1 MQITKSLVATLFAA
15 STAFAAPTPAD
26 KSMMA
31 AVPEW
36 TITNLKRVCN
46 TANTSCTWTFG
57 VDTHLATATSCT
69 YTVTATANA
78 SQASGGPVTCGPYTI
93 TSSWS
98 GQFGPTNGFTTFAVT
113 DFSEKLITWPSYT
126 DVQVQGGKVVSP
138 NQSYAPANLP

>member
-1 MQITKSLVATLFAA
+1 MQITKSLVAALFAA

-46 TANTSCTWTFG
+46 AGNTSCTWTFG
-57 VDTHLATATSCT
+57 IDTHLESATSCT
-69 YTVTATANA
+69 YVVKATSNA
-78 SQASGGPVTCGPYTI
+78 SQASGGPLNCGSYTI

-98 GQFGPTNGFTTFAVT
+98 GQFGPNNGFTTFAVT
-113 DFSEKLITWPSYT
+113 NFPKKLIAWPAYT
-126 DVQVQGGKVVSP
+126 DAQVQAGKVVSP

>member
-1 MQITKSLVATLFAA
+1 MQITKSLIATLFAA

-36 TITNLKRVCN
+36 TFTNLKRVCN

-69 YTVTATANA
+69 YTVKATANA
-78 SQASGGPVTCGPYTI
+78 SQASGGPVTCGPYTV

-98 GQFGPTNGFTTFAVT
+98 GQFGPNNGFTTFAVT
-113 DFSEKLITWPSYT
+113 DFSKKLITWPAYT